1 MRWCMLGAMLVRLAS
16 SDDDLYG
23 YGLGYR
29 DDENAFSCSDEVGG
43 FTPSIPTSVSPQRYP
58 TPNL

>member
-1 MRWCMLGAMLVRLAS
+1 MRWLALGAMLVRLAS

-43 FTPSIPTSVSPQRYP
+43 FTPSIPTSVSP
-58 TPNL
+58 